1 MKLEGKRTSSAE
13 YEKYAGKGKVK
24 IKCGCASNSC
34 LALALASRKASGET
48 PATPEHELEVVQG
61 NVFVRRG
68 LISE

>member
-48 PATPEHELEVVQG
+48 PATPEHE
-61 NVFVRRG
+61 
-68 LISE
+68 